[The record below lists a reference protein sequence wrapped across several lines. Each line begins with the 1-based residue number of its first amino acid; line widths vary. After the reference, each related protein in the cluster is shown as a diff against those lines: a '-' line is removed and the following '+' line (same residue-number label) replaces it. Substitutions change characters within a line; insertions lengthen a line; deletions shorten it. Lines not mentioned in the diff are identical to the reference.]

1 MATTC
6 LSTQCPLPL
15 AVFRLSFPPSPR
27 LLQAEVMFETFNVP
41 ALHIGVQAVLAL
53 YSSWAVAEQRDA
65 VGGCR

>member
-1 MATTC
+1 
-6 LSTQCPLPL
+6 
-15 AVFRLSFPPSPR
+15 
-27 LLQAEVMFETFNVP
+27 MFETFNVP